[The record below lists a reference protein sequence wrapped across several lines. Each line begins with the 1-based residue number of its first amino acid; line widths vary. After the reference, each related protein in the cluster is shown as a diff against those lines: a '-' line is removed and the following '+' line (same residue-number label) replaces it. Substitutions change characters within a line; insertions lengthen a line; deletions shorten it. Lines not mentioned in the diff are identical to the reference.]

1 MDIESSSDLGA
12 QWDGFERLW
21 TPHRLVYIQNG
32 QQPADKDCPFC
43 LAPDKTDEDGLIVR
57 RGTHAFVLMNLFP
70 YNSGHLLIC
79 PYRHYPT
86 LDLATKEES
95 DEITQLTQEAMR
107 VLQGVSGTHG
117 FNIGLNQG
125 EIAGAGIAGH
135 LHQHIVPRWR
145 NDANFF
151 PIIGQTKALPKLI
164 GSTREELQQRWDEFK
179 DPQG

>member
-1 MDIESSSDLGA
+1 MDIESSYDLGA

-43 LAPDKTDEDGLIVR
+43 LAPEKTDEDGLIAR

-86 LDLATKEES
+86 LDLASKEES

-107 VLQGVSGTHG
+107 VLQGISGTHG

-151 PIIGQTKALPKLI
+151 PIIGQTKALPRLI
-164 GSTREELQQRWDEFK
+164 GSFREELQERWDEFK

>member
-1 MDIESSSDLGA
+1 MEAESSQGLGE

-43 LAPDKTDEDGLIVR
+43 LAPEKSDEDGLIVR
-57 RGTHAFVLMNLFP
+57 RGKTGFVLMNLFP
-70 YNSGHLLIC
+70 YNAGHLLIC

-107 VLQGVSGTHG
+107 VLRGVSGTHG

-164 GSTREELQQRWDEFK
+164 GDVREELQQRWDEFK
-179 DPQG
+179 DPQS